1 MSRRATV
8 YQGAPQTTPGYGIR
22 RVRPGDY
29 GMPWGHLVRS
39 VSQSSGATARVHMQ
53 RLHA

>member
-8 YQGAPQTTPGYGIR
+8 YQGASQTTQGMGIR
-22 RVRPGDY
+22 RVRPGAH
-29 GMPWGHLVRS
+29 GVPWGHSVSS